1 MKKIL
6 IYTGVLVLF
15 VIGLYGCGKS
25 DMEETQSESQTLLS
39 EVSEAETKQETEVI
53 TETESMVSP
62 ELPENFVEATTEQL
76 QSLPNRD
83 GLITAMSEILES
95 IGVKDIQTVVYGNY
109 REEKDVL
116 RLINLDTYIIT
127 DTKKNL
133 IMKSMYLETSSNAE
147 WSVTSVTNADSE
159 LYYYVPDDL
168 KNKFD
173 IYDYATGKLISEKSE
188 EMGDPV
194 EEFNEKSEKLE
205 SEYHER
211 LDDLKEK
218 YTGHTEQQSETE
230 SNQEVSSNSKV
241 SEMQYNGEYI
251 TDVAARD
258 MEEYDYITDI
268 TILVDESKRE
278 INIAV
283 QVPTGTDEDTVKMAG
298 EDVARYLASMASWLN
313 SDYKA
318 PGSTDIGGIYD
329 KYDLKLYLDD
339 GFGNIDIWGAKVTY
353 SNRITWN

>member
-1 MKKIL
+1 MKNVFWGSARKMNWRKRELSEKDLKWFI
-6 IYTGVLVLF
+6 VF
-15 VIGLYGCGKS
+15 VICILGLCFWVAYDSEETSQKAGFVKLSDKQLEEMSDVEGLNQTASEAMGNIGVKETVSYEFGNYRTIGEDYESIELKVTTDLQKNLLAKFYHGKVGESAIWFVDYIKDMDTEKYYYSLDTKDIQIYDYSTGKLKS
-25 DMEETQSESQTLLS
+25 DVEISKRIPEIESQTES
-39 EVSEAETKQETEVI
+39 ESEMHSETQQIESESESISEIEQMESESETLP
-53 TETESMVSP
+53 ETES
-62 ELPENFVEATTEQL
+62 
-76 QSLPNRD
+76 D
-83 GLITAMSEILES
+83 
-95 IGVKDIQTVVYGNY
+95 
-109 REEKDVL
+109 
-116 RLINLDTYIIT
+116 
-127 DTKKNL
+127 
-133 IMKSMYLETSSNAE
+133 
-147 WSVTSVTNADSE
+147 
-159 LYYYVPDDL
+159 
-168 KNKFD
+168 NK
-173 IYDYATGKLISEKSE
+173 
-188 EMGDPV
+188 
-194 EEFNEKSEKLE
+194 
-205 SEYHER
+205 
-211 LDDLKEK
+211 
-218 YTGHTEQQSETE
+218 
-230 SNQEVSSNSKV
+230 VSSNSKV

-283 QVPTGTDEDTVKMAG
+283 QVPTSTDEDTVKMAG